1 MLATREQIESMR
13 EAVIGGIGHTAFGRL
28 PDRTAIDLEAEAARR
43 AVDDAGLK
51 PGDIDGLL
59 TDPGPAQGII
69 KGITPHFL
77 ALGQALGMDP
87 NYTGSEIL
95 GGAASIG
102 IVQRAVMAIEAGLCS
117 ACLCVFGDSALSTP
131 GSFDYGRGEE
141 ATFGL
146 FGAAGLHALA
156 ARRHMHQWGT
166 REEHFAEVAMAARAH
181 AARTAH
187 AQRPKSLSMEQYLE
201 SAFIAEPIRRAD
213 CCLVSDGAAA
223 VLVVAK
229 DRAADLRHAP
239 TRILGHG
246 QAHSLSTFSSVEHFD
261 ALPAA
266 RCGPATLE
274 RAGVTTADID
284 LALLY
289 DCFTIVVLMQLEDY
303 GFCAKGEAGAF
314 VEGGRIGP
322 GGDLPVNTSG
332 GLLAEGYGGGMLHII
347 EAVRQLRGEAGK
359 RQVANAEVALVS
371 GHGLGMN
378 THTTLILGC

>member
-1 MLATREQIESMR
+1 MKQ

-28 PDRTAIDLEAEAARR
+28 PDQTAVDLETEAARS
-43 AVDDAGLK
+43 AVNDAGLK
-51 PGDIDGLL
+51 SADIDGLL

-69 KGITPHFL
+69 EGITPHFF
-77 ALGQALGMDP
+77 ALGQALGMSP

-102 IVQRAVMAIEAGLCS
+102 IVQRAAMAIESGLCS

-131 GSFDYGRGEE
+131 GSFTYGRGEE
-141 ATFGL
+141 AVFGL

-156 ARRHMHQWGT
+156 AQRHMHLWGT
-166 REEHFAEVAMAARAH
+166 KAEHFAEVAIAARAH
-181 AARTAH
+181 AGLTPH
-187 AQRPKSLSMEQYLE
+187 AQRPRPLSMDQYLE

-223 VLVVAK
+223 VLVVSK
-229 DRAADLRHAP
+229 DLAADLRQP
-239 TRILGHG
+239 PIRILGHG
-246 QAHSLSTFSSVEHFD
+246 QAHSLPTYSSVEHFD
-261 ALPAA
+261 TLPAA
-266 RCGPATLE
+266 RSGPATFA
-274 RAGVTTADID
+274 RAGITVDDID
-284 LALLY
+284 LAMLY

-303 GFCAKGEAGAF
+303 GFCPKGEAGAF

-347 EAVRQLRGEAGK
+347 EAVRQLRGEAGL
-359 RQVANAEVALVS
+359 RQIPDAEVALVS

-378 THTTLILGC
+378 THTTLILGH